1 MASIHRLII
10 AESWQVSAGSDADET
25 SSSRWFWGSSPEF
38 CWLKEPGKSSVAM
51 TAAAV
56 VAAWRVGLD
65 RQRTA

>member
-25 SSSRWFWGSSPEF
+25 FSSRWFWESSPEF
-38 CWLKEPGKSSVAM
+38 CWPKEPGKSSVAM
-51 TAAAV
+51 TAAAI